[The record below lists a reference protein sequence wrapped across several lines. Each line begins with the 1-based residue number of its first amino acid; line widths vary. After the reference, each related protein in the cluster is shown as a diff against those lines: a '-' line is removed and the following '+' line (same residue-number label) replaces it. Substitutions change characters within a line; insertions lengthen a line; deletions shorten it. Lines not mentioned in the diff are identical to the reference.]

1 MTELIDVLKTVE
13 TKLSQDVKETLA
25 PLFVE
30 ERLVVFADRL
40 LHVHRSEGELTRQPP
55 LFDEESTPDK
65 VGCYDHFRV
74 ALQSWESDS
83 IDAAADQFVAA
94 CERSEIRELLSIL
107 GQRTTPGS
115 LVDHRAF
122 PPSVEQ
128 LLQAASSSC
137 SDDEELSVAARALAK
152 HASRAEDDF
161 WTKPSGSAIEQNEI
175 CLKVIDEIR
184 KNTTWWNV
192 FEHFQH
198 GPIYEIRIPSGH
210 GARWSHDGST
220 FIGFV
225 DPFDANARLD
235 SQVDD
240 CDDVGSKEFSPLP
253 EHLDR
258 DELVR
263 RFEEGQ
269 RDFSGADLSAAD
281 LQNLSLD
288 GIILCNA
295 NLRKAKLFG
304 TSFRNADLTESDLS
318 GTYLA
323 KAELSG
329 AKARRTNFHGCRMDG
344 VSWKDVDLQ
353 SARLTEVNFRNAT
366 LDSCI
371 MKSAGLKD
379 ADLTNLKLHKVR
391 LYGIFAEE
399 TCWHGAQLTECRL
412 NNGRLAKADLTDAR
426 FERCRFE
433 SANLSGATCQ
443 ASHFER
449 CDFVEAD
456 LSGADLTDCHLEHGR
471 FERANLSGTRLEG
484 TRMANS
490 QAVRAN
496 FARAN
501 LNKADLTGSN
511 LSQADLYRA
520 DLRSA
525 TLNGTILEG
534 ADLSSADVVD
544 THVDESTVFT
554 AAKTT
559 GVDFG
564 TNWSLRQQVLDSAHE
579 LTIQHFRRKNPILGF
594 LWWALLGCGRHPS
607 LLLVWGIVI
616 VVTFAGLMSASPN
629 SFDFGQG
636 PDVSFLGHLQNS
648 LAVFVTLDLA
658 VDKGN
663 DTYGRAV
670 MLVQMLLSYLMLGF
684 MASLF
689 SGIFPSPPE

>member
-1 MTELIDVLKTVE
+1 MTELIDVLRAAE
-13 TKLSQDVKETLA
+13 SKLSQDAKEMLS

-30 ERLVVFADRL
+30 ERLALFADRL
-40 LHVHRSEGELTRQPP
+40 LHVHRSEGMLTRHPP
-55 LFDEESTPDK
+55 TLDDESTPES
-65 VGCYDHFRV
+65 VGCYAHFRV
-74 ALQSWESDS
+74 AIQSWESDNV
-83 IDAAADQFVAA
+83 DAAADQFVVA
-94 CERSEIRELLSIL
+94 CEQSETRELLSIL

-115 LVDHRAF
+115 LVDQRAF
-122 PPSVEQ
+122 PPGAEQ
-128 LLQAASSSC
+128 LIQSASSPNTEG
-137 SDDEELSVAARALAK
+137 EELSNAARALAK
-152 HASRAEDDF
+152 HASRQRDEY
-161 WTKPSGSAIEQNEI
+161 WKQPSGSPTEQNEVA
-175 CLKVIDEIR
+175 LGLVQRMRSEM
-184 KNTTWWNV
+184 TWWNI

-210 GARWSHDGST
+210 GARWSNDGST

-225 DPFDANARLD
+225 DPFDSSARLD
-235 SQVDD
+235 SHSENRDAVE
-240 CDDVGSKEFSPLP
+240 SKDFPPLP

-263 RFEEGQ
+263 RFEQGQ
-269 RDFSGADLSAAD
+269 RDFTGADLSAAD
-281 LQNLSLD
+281 LQNLTLG
-288 GIILCNA
+288 GIILRNA

-304 TSFRNADLTESDLS
+304 TSFKGADLTESDLS

-344 VSWKDVDLQ
+344 VSWDDVDLQ
-353 SARLTEVNFRNAT
+353 SARLTEVNLRNAT
-366 LDSCI
+366 LNSCV

-379 ADLTNLKLHKVR
+379 ADLTNLTLHNVR

-412 NNGRLAKADLTDAR
+412 NNGRLAKADLAEAR

-456 LSGADLTDCHLEHGR
+456 LSGADFTDCHLEQGR
-471 FERANLSGTRLEG
+471 FERTNLSGTRLEG

-496 FARAN
+496 FSRAN
-501 LNKADLTGSN
+501 LNKADLSGSN

-520 DLRSA
+520 DLRNA

-544 THVDESTVFT
+544 THVNEATVFT

-579 LTIQHFRRKNPILGF
+579 LTIQHFRRKHPILGF
-594 LWWALLGCGRHPS
+594 LWWTMLGCGRHPS
-607 LLLVWGIVI
+607 LLLAWGVVI
-616 VVTFAGLMSASPN
+616 VVTFAGLMSAQPL
-629 SFDFGQG
+629 SFDFGH
-636 PDVSFLGHLQNS
+636 PANSFLDHLQNS

-658 VDKGN
+658 VDKGT
-663 DTYGRAV
+663 DTFGRAV
-670 MLVQMLLSYLMLGF
+670 MLIEMLLSYLMLGF